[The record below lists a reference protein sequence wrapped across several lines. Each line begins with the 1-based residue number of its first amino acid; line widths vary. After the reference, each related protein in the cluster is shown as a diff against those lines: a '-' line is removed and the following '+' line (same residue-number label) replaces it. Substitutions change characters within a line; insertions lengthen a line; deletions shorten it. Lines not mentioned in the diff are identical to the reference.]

1 MSVDTK
7 GVVVTPVK
15 DAFFIAQRIASAIEA
30 AVSESR
36 RQRGMNRA
44 EKDDQTKYP
53 SIEMATTSDMLRI
66 HFKLN
71 GDVRMLT
78 VHLDCDCDHRELG
91 QQSLV
96 LSLGCYG
103 QSVELMRLALQSL
116 SALGPCYLDES
127 DSDDKD
133 LELVELAPVMTY
145 VEAVCRRQESGHT
158 YALKR
163 WLQACL
169 ALRETSRGA
178 MTLVELPAE
187 QVIGLTDAQVA
198 QIFQDKDNPND
209 ALLETFL
216 EQARQRSS
224 GTKALTA

>member
-15 DAFFIAQRIASAIEA
+15 DAFFIAQRIYGAINA
-30 AVSESR
+30 AVLKSR
-36 RQRGMNRA
+36 QQRGVPTFA
-44 EKDDQTKYP
+44 EDSQTGYP
-53 SIEMATTSDMLRI
+53 RVEMATTSDMLRI

-71 GDVRMLT
+71 GDVRMLA

-96 LSLGCYG
+96 LSLGCFG
-103 QSVELMRLALQSL
+103 QSLELMRLALQSL
-116 SALGPCYLDES
+116 SALGPCYLDEN

-133 LELVELAPVMTY
+133 LELVEFAPVMTY
-145 VEAVCRRQESGHT
+145 VQAVCHHQEAGHT

-169 ALRETSRGA
+169 ALRETSHGEMA
-178 MTLVELPAE
+178 LTELPVE
-187 QVIGLTDAQVA
+187 QVIGLTDVQVG
-198 QIFQDKDNPND
+198 QIFQDKDSPND
-209 ALLETFL
+209 ALLEKFL
-216 EQARQRSS
+216 EQARQNMSE
-224 GTKALTA
+224 TMALVA